1 LCRALSLD
9 VDDGLEVTVGVL
21 QVDEVVVVVDGGRGG
36 GVRPIQRMKHLQ
48 SISFYAVVM
57 LLAFITYHY

>member
-1 LCRALSLD
+1 MCRALSLD

-21 QVDEVVVVVDGGRGG
+21 QVDEVVVVVDGGRG
-36 GVRPIQRMKHLQ
+36 VRPIQRMKHLQ
-48 SISFYAVVM
+48 SISFYAVVL